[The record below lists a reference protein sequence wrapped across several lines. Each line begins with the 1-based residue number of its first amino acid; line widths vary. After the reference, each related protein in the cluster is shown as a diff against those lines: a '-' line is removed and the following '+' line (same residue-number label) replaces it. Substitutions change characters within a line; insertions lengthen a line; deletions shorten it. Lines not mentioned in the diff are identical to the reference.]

1 MKYKIIL
8 GGFLLVA
15 VGVLAAFSITAGTE
29 VEVVEIQKGELV
41 KTVEETGYVE
51 AADFYEIQASLNGKV
66 VEVSVECGDKVEKG
80 QVLAVLENLDMDIQM
95 EEIKSQLKGAEAELN
110 VGEIALEST
119 ALELEQA
126 EKDLERKEKLFKA
139 GAVSQAE
146 YEQAVLAVT
155 NLEQAFAKQEAY
167 LQNIRA
173 QLNSLENIYQEINS
187 QRRQLVV
194 TSPIKGTVLFLP
206 IEEGQMAFAGAVIAQ
221 VGDPERLEVK
231 ADILSDDLAEIREGQ
246 KVYIDAPVLGEKNLT
261 GKVKKIYP
269 QAYEKTSALGIVQRR
284 VPVIIALDEVGN
296 LQPGYEVQVVIE
308 TVVKPDV
315 LLLPREAAR
324 LTGDGTYEAMLVV
337 DGRVVHRQIKVGL
350 KNQDFMQVV
359 EGLQEGDQVVRDASI
374 ELAEGARVKVKK

>member
-1 MKYKIIL
+1 MKYKIIF

-15 VGVLAAFSITAGTE
+15 VGVLAAVLMTTGLKVET
-29 VEVVEIQKGELV
+29 VEVKKGKLV
-41 KTVEETGYVE
+41 KTVEETGYTQAV
-51 AADFYEIQASLNGKV
+51 DFYEIQASLDGKV
-66 VEVSVECGDKVEKG
+66 IEIPVECGDQVEKG
-80 QVLAVLENLDMDIQM
+80 QVLVVLENLDMDIQM
-95 EEIKSQLKGAEAELN
+95 EEIKSQLEGAKAELN
-110 VGEIALEST
+110 AGEIVLES
-119 ALELEQA
+119 AGLELEKA